1 MPLQKHSFELLL
13 ESDSTT
19 QLQCIEHLENK
30 FGTRPSPIY
39 PESFSPYFK
48 DFYLLH
54 LESAENKWD
63 LVRAIMSV
71 TGVIEADPVEKILGI
86 FNKTYD
92 HDDLDQDTHW
102 NHKMTQFPQAIAYS
116 KENGNL
122 EDDSTRI
129 KIIQLDTGYTHHPE
143 IQGLNHELGVN
154 FVEGEDHTQALDLL
168 NDKILQQPG
177 HGTSTA
183 GVIMGRNTNHA
194 DDKNLG
200 VFPYVNFVPFR
211 IARSVVHFLNSH
223 IGAAVK
229 AAVDAG
235 ADIITM
241 SMGGAPP
248 RASWRRAAN
257 YAYSKGVIF
266 IAAAGNEVKFVV
278 WPARYKK
285 VIAVAGVNNKG
296 LPWEGSCRG
305 RKVQISAPGE
315 NVFVPRVLE
324 ENKYHYSYG
333 SGTSYATP
341 HVAAAAALW
350 LNHFKEELKDEAF
363 DLRPDLK
370 VAAFRWALK
379 KSAQVSDLWDD
390 KTKDK
395 YGAGILNARS
405 LLDFSPMDY
414 LASDDAF
421 TDRGE
426 EESEEDEIYSPEQK
440 ELFQLLLQSEE
451 EEVEAINEK
460 VSAEASSSS
469 METFGTIANQVLDGS
484 RGEGA
489 ENLSASEFKAELLEQ
504 LEHTKKPDMDN
515 PKLYALLVGIN
526 KYQTE
531 SFRNLLACENDV
543 RDMEKVLEK
552 KFKAEDRSILTLINE
567 QATRE
572 GIIENFEKHLTQ
584 AKKGDFVL
592 FYYSGHGATERTPEE
607 FKPYN
612 PSHKIENI
620 VCYDSRTEKTLE
632 DGSTKIIFDLADKE
646 LAYLLSRVDENKPHI
661 AVIMD
666 CCHSGS
672 ATRSV
677 EEEDEIIVKQ
687 GDMNKRTRPGNAF
700 YGYENVDDFT
710 PPDSNHILLSACRND
725 QKAQEAFMK
734 TGRRGVF
741 SYFLTKVLN
750 ENPDIN
756 YIELFNKAQSFLGQK
771 KNFRQLPQF
780 QTSGLVD
787 PFNGFLS
794 NKRNIGEQV
803 LPLVKEDTGLYYI
816 NKGYLDLKYYDF
828 SDTGHGLK
836 IGIYEQ
842 EDEIHEDN
850 LILTTTTNDITHK
863 RTYIEV
869 RSNQLRPNRNY
880 KAAILSFPSTP
891 FPIQVDGENQDLL
904 NLLKQTVEEKTS
916 MYLKFIEEEGEADY
930 KIIANNEGLFLYK
943 TEDNLLIQGATGVAS
958 SVVNHIVKQL
968 EKITNW
974 HWIVN
979 FQNPKYLNS
988 WLPNYRPSRRRS
1000 AGFRPD
1006 NIDFWLEIDGKEIR
1020 TEDDLYIRK
1029 VNGDEIVEISSV
1041 LINKTGDPIYTAHAY
1056 LGQPYDVLVKPKI
1069 RIDNEEEYAFYAN
1082 TGLKMET
1089 KYWDEEYYHFKVI
1102 ISQEPFPEVIM
1113 GQKKIRIGDTVYFD
1127 EDAGAYRSITDTSSA
1142 ITWFAK
1148 TIKVK
1153 FEKA

>member
-1 MPLQKHSFELLL
+1 MPLQKYSFELLL
-13 ESDSTT
+13 QSDSD
-19 QLQCIEHLENK
+19 LQSKCIEHLENK
-30 FGTRPSPIY
+30 FGNRPSPIY
-39 PESFSPYFK
+39 PDSFSPYFK

-54 LESAENKWD
+54 LESDENKWD
-63 LVRAIMSV
+63 LVRSIMSV
-71 TGVIEADPVEKILGI
+71 PGVIEADPVEKILGI

-92 HDDLDQDTHW
+92 HDNLDQDTHW
-102 NHKMTQFPQAIAYS
+102 NHKMTFFPEAIEYA
-116 KENGNL
+116 KEQGKLNNK
-122 EDDSTRI
+122 STNI
-129 KIIQLDTGYTHHPE
+129 KIIQLDTGFTHHPE
-143 IQGLNHELGVN
+143 IQGLNHNLGVS

-168 NDKILQQPG
+168 DDKVLQQPG

-183 GVIMGRNTNHA
+183 GVIIGRNTNHA

-285 VIAVAGVNNKG
+285 VIAVAGVNNEG

-305 RKVQISAPGE
+305 TKVQISAPGE

-324 ENKYHYSYG
+324 ENKYYYSYG

-350 LNHFKEELKDEAF
+350 LNHFKEELKNEAF
-363 DLRPDLK
+363 ELRPDLK

-379 KSAQVSDLWDD
+379 HSANIPDLWDE
-390 KTKDK
+390 KTRKK
-395 YGAGILNARS
+395 FGAGILNARDLLNFS
-405 LLDFSPMDY
+405 PLDF
-414 LASDDAF
+414 LASDEAF

-426 EESEEDEIYSPEQK
+426 DDTEEDEIYTPEQK
-440 ELFQLLLQSEE
+440 ELFQILLQSEE
-451 EEVEAINEK
+451 KEMDALSNQI
-460 VSAEASSSS
+460 STQASPSS
-469 METFGTIANQVLDGS
+469 MGTFGTLANQVLDGS
-484 RGEGA
+484 RGEGG
-489 ENLSASEFKAELLEQ
+489 ENLSIQDFKAELLEQ
-504 LEHTKKPDMDN
+504 IENTKKPTMSS

-531 SFRNLLACENDV
+531 SFKNLLACKNDV
-543 RDMEKVLEK
+543 REMNKILEK
-552 KFKAEDRSILTLINE
+552 KFKAENRDILTLVDEKANKEAIIN
-567 QATRE
+567 
-572 GIIENFEKHLTQ
+572 GFEKHLTK
-584 AKKGDFVL
+584 AKEGDYVL

-620 VCYDSRTEKTLE
+620 VCYDSRTEQTLE
-632 DGSTKIIFDLADKE
+632 DGTTKIVFDLADKE
-646 LAYLLSRVDENKPHI
+646 IAYLLSKVDQNKPHI
-661 AVIMD
+661 TVIMD

-672 ATRSV
+672 ATRGEDV
-677 EEEDEIIVKQ
+677 EEVLVKQ

-700 YGYENVDDFT
+700 YGYENASDFT
-710 PPDSNHILLSACRND
+710 PPESNHILLSACRND

-734 TGRRGVF
+734 TSRRGVF
-741 SYFLTKVLN
+741 SYFLTKILD

-756 YIELFNKAQSFLGQK
+756 YIDLFNKAQSFLSQK
-771 KNFRQLPQF
+771 QNFKQLPQF

-787 PFNGFLS
+787 PFYGFLS

-816 NKGYLDLKYYDF
+816 NKGYLDLKHYDF
-828 SDTGHGLK
+828 SDAGHGLK

-842 EDEIHEDN
+842 DDEVSEEN
-850 LILTTTTNDITHK
+850 LIATATTTDITHN
-863 RTYIEV
+863 RTYIEF
-869 RSNQLRPNRNY
+869 RGNQLRPNRNY
-880 KAAILSFPSTP
+880 KAAVLSFPASPFLIEVEGGNTELLELLEQTISEDTP
-891 FPIQVDGENQDLL
+891 MLI
-904 NLLKQTVEEKTS
+904 
-916 MYLKFIEEEGEADY
+916 KFIQEAGEADY
-930 KIIANNEGLFLYK
+930 KIVANDEGLFLYK
-943 TEDNLLIQGATGVAS
+943 NENDLLIQGATGAKTA
-958 SVVNHIVKQL
+958 VVDHIIRQL
-968 EKITNW
+968 EKVTNW
-974 HWIVN
+974 HWILN
-979 FQNPKYLNS
+979 FQNPQYLNS

-1020 TEDDLYIRK
+1020 AEDELYIRK
-1029 VNGDEIVEISSV
+1029 VDNEVVNISSV
-1041 LINKTGDPIYTAHAY
+1041 IINKTGEPIYAAHAY
-1056 LGQPYDVLVKPKI
+1056 LGQPYDVHVKPKI

-1082 TGLKMET
+1082 AGLKMET
-1089 KYWDEEYYHFKVI
+1089 EYWDEEYYHFKVVV
-1102 ISQEPFPEVIM
+1102 SETPFPEVIM
-1113 GQKKIRIGDTVYFD
+1113 GQKRIKIGDVVHFD
-1127 EDAGAYRSITDTSSA
+1127 EEVGPYRSITETTSKL
-1142 ITWFAK
+1142 TWFAK
-1148 TIKVK
+1148 TIKLK